1 MEMWD
6 THGEKWDVMSQFS
19 PYIPLRIVPV
29 LPMATRFIPHSHIHE
44 EGRKDTPNT
53 VNVRY
58 CIYSTCFTHL
68 QKEKKTNCYTE
79 NLCFVTV
86 LTNCNLILEWNVVM
100 ATKGHRKTFPRSWL
114 AENSGRYQRCPS
126 SPLSQLSP
134 SSSSGRTKKIM

>member
-1 MEMWD
+1 MVMWD

-29 LPMATRFIPHSHIHE
+29 LPMPTRFIPHSHIHE
-44 EGRKDTPNT
+44 EGRKDTPST

-86 LTNCNLILEWNVVM
+86 LAKLSAIWFWSEMWWRQLRATEKRFLE
-100 ATKGHRKTFPRSWL
+100 ADWL
-114 AENSGRYQRCPS
+114 KIADVISGVPALPCPS
-126 SPLSQLSP
+126 SPRPPLVVGQ
-134 SSSSGRTKKIM
+134 RK